1 MIKNILTALVLF
13 LFLSSCLKT
22 RSEVGS
28 QYQSQVYSKKQ
39 AENQSI
45 EPVPSAKPI
54 DERDELI
61 RQMNGRIESLEYQ
74 VTALN
79 QELTSLKQLQKDG
92 FVNRCEHKTDTR
104 AKSVTLSDS
113 GKALAKLALKSVE
126 CVDRDFFAKLK
137 QDEQKTLNA
146 LFGKLKNE

>member
-1 MIKNILTALVLF
+1 MKNSGSFNVDTPEASSGFLLWQITTLWQREIKAALEPHGLSHSAFVILASLLWFNEHGIEATQTVI
-13 LFLSSCLKT
+13 LKHT
-22 RSEVGS
+22 KLDKMTI
-28 QYQSQVYSKKQ
+28 SK
-39 AENQSI
+39 
-45 EPVPSAKPI
+45 
-54 DERDELI
+54 
-61 RQMNGRIESLEYQ
+61 
-74 VTALN
+74 
-79 QELTSLKQLQKDG
+79 SLKQLQKDG
-92 FVNRCEHKTDTR
+92 FVNRCEHETDTR